1 MTSGKADH
9 SGNTAFWRELVYRGV
24 ESDELDYKAAMNWNL
39 LSKSGRAKLIRHCL
53 AFANTRGGYLV
64 IGVGE
69 DASGHPSD
77 YQGVSPEE
85 LHSFD
90 PSSVMSFVHHLTD
103 PPIQF
108 TIERPEIDG
117 KRYVIFDI
125 KPFSSLP
132 HICAS
137 GVDGELQQGVFYIR
151 TKGASSRPAV
161 SAMEMQSL
169 IRRALRN
176 QRAMLGQMLR
186 GILYEARDLAESGP
200 SAERRFTVEQ
210 EQFSRY
216 LRNRWPRNTGG
227 IRVEFYV
234 RPMIY
239 DASRCSLRRLQQGA
253 QMAAGAFFSAEEA
266 GTLYRVSTA
275 LRAFDPEK
283 RTAAEFFQ
291 SALVCRA
298 IELPLNRRGGL
309 DVEVLRTDLSDFI
322 HFAERFYM
330 GIGMDDAVLQLSCS
344 LPEAEGVIL
353 GWKDGFSAP
362 FAGESATCAVEFS
375 AADLAS
381 APELAAGKLWMG
393 IGEQFLLSPKI
404 LQKVTR
410 SAVDQ

>member
-1 MTSGKADH
+1 M
-9 SGNTAFWRELVYRGV
+9 
-24 ESDELDYKAAMNWNL
+24 
-39 LSKSGRAKLIRHCL
+39 
-53 AFANTRGGYLV
+53 
-64 IGVGE
+64 
-69 DASGHPSD
+69 
-77 YQGVSPEE
+77 
-85 LHSFD
+85 
-90 PSSVMSFVHHLTD
+90 
-103 PPIQF
+103 
-108 TIERPEIDG
+108 
-117 KRYVIFDI
+117 
-125 KPFSSLP
+125 
-132 HICAS
+132 
-137 GVDGELQQGVFYIR
+137 
-151 TKGASSRPAV
+151 
-161 SAMEMQSL
+161 
-169 IRRALRN
+169 
-176 QRAMLGQMLR
+176 
-186 GILYEARDLAESGP
+186 
-200 SAERRFTVEQ
+200 
-210 EQFSRY
+210 
-216 LRNRWPRNTGG
+216 
-227 IRVEFYV
+227 EFYV

-298 IELPLNRRGGL
+298 IELPLNSRGGL

-381 APELAAGKLWMG
+381 APELEKKTFF
-393 IGEQFLLSPKI
+393 IP
-404 LQKVTR
+404 VR
-410 SAVDQ
+410 